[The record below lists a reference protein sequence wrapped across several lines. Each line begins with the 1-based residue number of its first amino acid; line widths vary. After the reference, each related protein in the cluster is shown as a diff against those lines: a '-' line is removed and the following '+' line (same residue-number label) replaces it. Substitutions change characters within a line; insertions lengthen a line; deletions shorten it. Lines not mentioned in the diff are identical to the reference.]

1 MRFRESCLIALAL
14 WAVAGRAQAQTT
26 VTKRTLTLEGAKA
39 IAAAAVAEATKGN
52 EGASIAVVDDGGNLM
67 YLERLQPTFPM
78 GATISTEKAR
88 TAALFQK
95 PTKILEDAIV
105 GGRTPLLNAWS
116 APLNGGEPI
125 VVDGQVVGAMGVSG
139 ASSAARD
146 AAIAIAGAAAV
157 GTQDQREPVKEI
169 AMRLS
174 TLAAR
179 WRPWRPRRSAT
190 ARAQSGDEAVRYLGH
205 DEVAAAFAKG
215 VPMIEVRDYKIHAS
229 RREGPGHGRGPYP
242 RHRHRLRPAGI
253 GDAGDRR
260 HGRRPQGDRRRGA
273 ARHRHRGRRD
283 SPARAGRC
291 RRHPQ
296 RHAALVQG
304 GDGPLPLLC
313 GQGAAGGAATTTAG
327 AM

>member
-1 MRFRESCLIALAL
+1 MVRGGRRRPVRLAHAGNHRRDVCIRAPVTRIDSPSRGEL
-14 WAVAGRAQAQTT
+14 THAIPRILPGCPGAGGLAGRAHAQTT
-26 VTKRTLTLEGAKA
+26 VSKKTLTLEGAKA

-125 VVDGQVVGAMGVSG
+125 VVDGQVVGAVGVSG

-157 GTQDQREPVKEI
+157 GTKT
-169 AMRLS
+169 S
-174 TLAAR
+174 
-179 WRPWRPRRSAT
+179 
-190 ARAQSGDEAVRYLGH
+190 
-205 DEVAAAFAKG
+205 
-215 VPMIEVRDYKIHAS
+215 AS
-229 RREGPGHGRGPYP
+229 R
-242 RHRHRLRPAGI
+242 
-253 GDAGDRR
+253 
-260 HGRRPQGDRRRGA
+260 
-273 ARHRHRGRRD
+273 
-283 SPARAGRC
+283 
-291 RRHPQ
+291 
-296 RHAALVQG
+296 
-304 GDGPLPLLC
+304 
-313 GQGAAGGAATTTAG
+313 
-327 AM
+327 